1 MTDSI
6 TYTTFFH
13 SVKHKESPSFQFIN
27 SRNYIIVP
35 MICILIGV
43 VPPSEKSLEIVKD
56 TISTVDGIPVEWRDH
71 SIANDEGTPTLIIEA
86 LTEASPT
93 EVIEEVQAKMKQEIR
108 DDENQKTKVSC
119 EIWATAPAPL
129 PLQPLNGYEDV
140 LKYRNNVSSWIDWA
154 DGTMQKWGIIVQEKI
169 LSSNQLE
176 QLSSIVYDAITQ
188 TEKTFKEHR
197 PDIQIG
203 KDSFCFKE
211 IASRNLERFDLRLTD
226 DETINLVDKY
236 IFQHEDVS
244 LLLQRSLGPLS
255 DIDYDISVVYS
266 RPGACTQGWHADG
279 SHQTGANDAGW
290 TEDGWKTQLEDPY
303 AICMFLPLIDL
314 NDDVG
319 FTQFWPGS
327 HRSKDFLG
335 FGQVANIIE
344 STFDGKCN
352 AGDGVWYDY
361 RVLHR
366 GMPNKSNM
374 IRPVLQVIFK
384 KKWYIE
390 KANYGKENVVKQ

>member
-1 MTDSI
+1 
-6 TYTTFFH
+6 
-13 SVKHKESPSFQFIN
+13 
-27 SRNYIIVP
+27 

-43 VPPSEKSLEIVKD
+43 VPPSEKSWEIVKD
-56 TISTVDGIPVEWRDH
+56 TILTVNDIPVEWRDH
-71 SIANDEGTPTLIIEA
+71 SIANDEGTPTLIIQA

-93 EVIEEVQAKMKQEIR
+93 KVVEEVQAKIKQEIR
-108 DDENQKTKVSC
+108 DNKNQNTKVSC

-129 PLQPLNGYEDV
+129 PLQPRNGYEDI
-140 LKYRNNVSSWIDWA
+140 LKYKSNDSTIWTDWA
-154 DGTMQKWGIIVQEKI
+154 EKTIRKWGIITQEKI
-169 LSSNQLE
+169 LHSNQLTK
-176 QLSSIVYDAITQ
+176 LSSLVHDAITQ
-188 TEKTFKEHR
+188 TEKTFEKHR

-211 IASRNLERFDLRLTD
+211 IASRNLERFDLRLKD
-226 DETINLVDKY
+226 DETVNFVDKH
-236 IFQHEDVS
+236 IFHHADVS
-244 LLLQRSLGPLS
+244 LLLQRSLGLLS
-255 DIDYDISVVYS
+255 DIDCDISVVYS
-266 RPGACTQGWHADG
+266 RPGACAQGWHADG

-290 TEDGWKTQLEDPY
+290 TEDGWRTQLEDPY
-303 AICMFLPLIDL
+303 AICLFLPLIDL
-314 NDDVG
+314 NDNVG

-327 HRSKDFLG
+327 HRSKNFLG
-335 FGQVANIIE
+335 FGQVANITE

-361 RVLHR
+361 HLLHR

-390 KANYGKENVVKQ
+390 KANYGQETIVKQ